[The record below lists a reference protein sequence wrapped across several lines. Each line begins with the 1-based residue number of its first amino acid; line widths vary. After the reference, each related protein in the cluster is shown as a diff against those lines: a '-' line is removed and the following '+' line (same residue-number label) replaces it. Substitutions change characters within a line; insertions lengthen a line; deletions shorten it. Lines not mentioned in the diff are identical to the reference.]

1 MKRLELR
8 CRECRQQVVLD
19 PEHVFL
25 THDRS
30 HTKGTYVF
38 RCPACDVSQRRSAN
52 GAAIRMLRVAG
63 VVTEVHAGG
72 PPLNED
78 DLLDL
83 MNDLA
88 ADPPEAD
95 VDSDP

>member
-8 CRECRQQVVLD
+8 CRECQCQVVLD
-19 PEHVFL
+19 PATVFL
-25 THDRS
+25 THDQR
-30 HTKGTYVF
+30 HAEGDYMF
-38 RCPACDVSQRRSAN
+38 RCPNCGATQRRRAN

-63 VVTEVHAGG
+63 ATIEVHAGG
-72 PPLNED
+72 PPINED

-95 VDSDP
+95 VDCE